1 MPVVECACVQVRV
14 SLCACV
20 RVRAS
25 RGRKKNNETSICVHI
40 CAYVCRMCLSAL
52 FKYVAFRNFVLIKES
67 FVGSEYASAYE
78 RMCSSVMLVYVTGFG
93 TWAKSIYRC

>member
-1 MPVVECACVQVRV
+1 MRTSACEFV
-14 SLCACV
+14 CV
-20 RVRAS
+20 RARES
-25 RGRKKNNETSICVHI
+25 EQGEKKKKTETSICVHI

>member
-1 MPVVECACVQVRV
+1 MRVYRCARV
-14 SLCACV
+14 GV
-20 RVRAS
+20 HVRAS
-25 RGRKKNNETSICVHI
+25 ERKKKNVCVHV

-78 RMCSSVMLVYVTGFG
+78 RMCSSVMLVYVTG
-93 TWAKSIYRC
+93 